1 MQVPETGGDTA
12 WTSQVAAYD
21 RLSEPLKAFLEGLRA
36 EHSGFE
42 QAEKA
47 QRDGHFVRRD
57 PVKSYHPIVRV
68 HPVTK
73 QKALFV
79 NRGFTRRIIGLK
91 DEESEAILKLL
102 YQVRYSVIVSAST
115 KLNRAAAYRAKSR
128 YPSSSE
134 VG

>member
-1 MQVPETGGDTA
+1 
-12 WTSQVAAYD
+12 VAAYD
-21 RLSEPLKAFLEGLRA
+21 RLSEPFKAFLEGLKA

-47 QRDGHFVRRD
+47 RRDGHHVRRD

-68 HPVTK
+68 HPVTA

-79 NRGFTRRIIGLK
+79 NRGFTRRIVGLK

-102 YQVRYSVIVSAST
+102 YQVLSPACQS
-115 KLNRAAAYRAKSR
+115 LG
-128 YPSSSE
+128 SE
-134 VG
+134 NG